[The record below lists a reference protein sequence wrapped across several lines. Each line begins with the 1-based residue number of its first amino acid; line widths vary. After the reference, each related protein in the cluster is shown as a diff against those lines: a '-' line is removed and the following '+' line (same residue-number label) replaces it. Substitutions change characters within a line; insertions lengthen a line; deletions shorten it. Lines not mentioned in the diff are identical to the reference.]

1 MTKAA
6 WATTLV
12 LLLASAACKSGKPL
26 PIIGAD
32 LPPRSAE
39 RLLELVMANEHQYD
53 SIRYYSAR
61 ASVELTLPD
70 GNKSFKAQIRSVR
83 DSAAWVTVIPALGI
97 EVARVLL
104 TADSLKLMDKL
115 SDVYFVGD
123 TTAAKAQFGLQ
134 PSLTLLQQALLGKA
148 IGLDPYEKYRSDR
161 EDGMYVLTSKEKR
174 RFVRAAEDISA
185 VDSLGGRDPAGA
197 GQVMGERRLERT
209 LRKAE
214 EREAVV
220 MRYWIEPKEHRVI
233 RVQITDLMRDQTAD
247 VRYGQRGSGEHAF
260 LPSTIDITLSE
271 PGRQASATLELS
283 KITLTGPVNM
293 SFRIPEKFT
302 PMPPK
307 AP

>member
-12 LLLASAACKSGKPL
+12 LLLATAACKSGKPL

-32 LPPRSAE
+32 LPARSPE
-39 RLLELVMANEHQYD
+39 RLLELVMANEHEND
-53 SIRYYSAR
+53 TIRYYSAR

-70 GNKSFKAQIRSVR
+70 GKKSFKAQIRSVR

-104 TADSLKLMDKL
+104 TTDSIKLIDKL

-123 TTAAKAQFGLQ
+123 TTEAKAQFGMQ
-134 PSLTLLQQALLGKA
+134 PSLALLQQALLGKA
-148 IGLDPYEKYRSDR
+148 MGLDPNEKYRSDR

-174 RFVRAAEDISA
+174 RFVRAAEDISPA
-185 VDSLGGRDPAGA
+185 DTLGGRD
-197 GQVMGERRLERT
+197 MGERRLERT

-214 EREAVV
+214 EREAIV
-220 MRYWIEPKEHRVI
+220 MRYWIDPKDYRVI
-233 RVQITDLMRDQTAD
+233 RVQIADLMRDQTAD
-247 VRYGQRGSGEHAF
+247 VRYDQRATGELAY
-260 LPSTIDITLSE
+260 LPATIRITLSE

-283 KITLTGPVNM
+283 KISLTGPVNM